1 MSLYN
6 DGYSARAVSL
16 GNGLVND
23 TAGAVFTQNGSNNL
37 VATDTIQVG
46 NGTYTFVSA
55 IGSTPG
61 NVLRGANWAASM
73 TNLLNAINASITGTG
88 PTATYIPL
96 ATPANVVGEFNGANV
111 VDFEALTP
119 GAAGSGY
126 PSVYVASGTSAGA
139 FGGATFVSAS
149 PGVSRAV
156 DWTIGEG
163 LSLQFEV
170 TAAIVVPAVFQVWGD
185 TRSAG
190 NPCNPS
196 GITANQAELA
206 DSDLCNALSGPAD
219 PMVVTIP
226 ATQTVTSTNI
236 QGFVETDSIS
246 AVGTFYQ
253 GRPRCF
259 QNLPF
264 VFIKPISGDTQNINI
279 TALISRLKRAN

>member
-16 GNGLVND
+16 GNALAND
-23 TAGAVFTQNGSNNL
+23 TAEAVFTQASTHNVL
-37 VATDTIQVG
+37 ATDTIQVG

-61 NVLRGANWAASM
+61 NVLIGANWLASM
-73 TNLLNAINASITGTG
+73 TNLINAINASVNGTG
-88 PTATYIPL
+88 ATANYIPL
-96 ATPANVVGEFNGANV
+96 TTPANVVGEFNGSTI
-111 VDFEALTP
+111 VDFFALTP

-126 PSVYVASGTSAGA
+126 PSVYTASGTSAGA

-149 PGVSRAV
+149 QVVSRAV
-156 DWTIGEG
+156 DWTIGIG

-170 TAAIVVPAVFQVWGD
+170 VAPIETPAVFQVWGD
-185 TRSAG
+185 TRSLS
-190 NPCNPS
+190 NPCVAS
-196 GITANQAELA
+196 GVGANQLELV
-206 DSDLCNALSGPAD
+206 DGDLCNALSGPAD

-226 ATQTVTSTNI
+226 ITQSITAQNI
-236 QGFVETDSIS
+236 QGFSETDQIS

-259 QNLPF
+259 HNMPF
-264 VFIKPISGDTQNINI
+264 VFVKAVSGDTQNINI
-279 TALISRLKRAN
+279 TALVSRLKKAN